1 MKPVRR
7 PACLRPSPTSSTSS
21 STKASTLLILTRP
34 RLTLFSTTGIFQPRQ
49 NITVKRYIKSD
60 VFTVFT
66 ISTAVAVDPPHET
79 QELKVADHIDSIA
92 RFWALLRNFPG
103 LFLNPLGG
111 TQDLY
116 GRDASIM
123 EVTTPEEMIDA
134 IRDQWEIPPPSEEQ
148 KAQFDEVVSIIDKWC
163 MHGCA

>member
-1 MKPVRR
+1 MVCTASIQPPSMSQTIPDEFHFILTKGISQTRQSIAVRR
-7 PACLRPSPTSSTSS
+7 H
-21 STKASTLLILTRP
+21 
-34 RLTLFSTTGIFQPRQ
+34 
-49 NITVKRYIKSD
+49 IKSD
-60 VFTVFT
+60 VFTV
-66 ISTAVAVDPPHET
+66 SAV
-79 QELKVADHIDSIA
+79 ELKVADHIDSIA
-92 RFWALLRNFPG
+92 RFLALLGDFPK

-123 EVTTPEEMIDA
+123 QVTSREEMIDA